1 MTPETETTFHYF
13 WGMARSFRTDD
24 LGLAEHLNANQRRIF
39 SEDIEV
45 LERQQRSIADNS
57 DMKLRNLWIDSGGAH
72 ARRIINELVADE
84 SDQAP

>member
-57 DMKLRNLWIDSGGAH
+57 DMKLRNLSIDFGGAH